1 MTRRPL
7 ISIAAFIAFAA
18 MIAACDGS
26 GVASPDRP
34 TVGFGGNS
42 TTISQSLVG
51 TWRHTFEFVDDFG
64 FANATVTTWTFAAD
78 GSAERTLVTQNFTV
92 GSADTLLTTARWSA
106 SGDSLTIQ
114 FTSPSPGTFEFK
126 VSVQGNQLTLAGEA
140 YTRVSE

>member
-7 ISIAAFIAFAA
+7 ISIALFVAFAGVVV
-18 MIAACDGS
+18 ACDDS
-26 GVASPDRP
+26 GVVSPDHP

-64 FANATVTTWTFAAD
+64 FANATETTWTFAAD
-78 GSAERTLVTQNFTV
+78 GTAGRTLVTRNLTV

-106 SGDSLTIQ
+106 SGDSLTIE
-114 FTSPSPGTFEFK
+114 FTSPSPGTFEFT
-126 VSVQGNQLTLAGEA
+126 VRVQGNQLTLAGEA